1 MTGLRKTTLDNKDRS
16 AYNFGML
23 RSPLNFCLLIALFL
37 LPPVTAQALKDDTE
51 QAILIVAD
59 EAVRDEKSGLTVYR
73 GNVLMNQGTIR
84 IEADQITIYKIKI
97 EGDKIV
103 AVGSPAHLAQQ
114 PEPDGPMMHA
124 WGGIIEYY
132 RTEERMLLLKD
143 AQLEQDGSIVRG
155 DRIDYLIDEQVVK
168 AVSDGSNTERR
179 VEVVIPP
186 HKLEE

>member
-1 MTGLRKTTLDNKDRS
+1 MTCSGKSNLANEDRTP
-16 AYNFGML
+16 YNSSML
-23 RSPLNFCLLIALFL
+23 CSPLKISALIALFL
-37 LPPVTAQALKDDTE
+37 LPSMAAQALKGDSE
-51 QAILIVAD
+51 QAIRIVAD

-73 GNVLMNQGTIR
+73 GNVLMNQGSIQ

-103 AVGSPAHLAQQ
+103 AEGTPAHIAQQ
-114 PEPDGPMMHA
+114 PEPDSAMMHA

-143 AQLEQDGSIVRG
+143 AQLEQDGSTVRG
-155 DRIDYLIDEQVVK
+155 DRIDYLINEKLVK
-168 AVSDGSNTERR
+168 AAADGSNTERR